1 MSSIVAIGDRTKLA
15 GYALAGVYVEHATD
29 PDQVRAA
36 WREVGGDVELVLL
49 TVEARDAL
57 PDPLGR
63 RDVLVTVLPE

>member
-1 MSSIVAIGDRTKLA
+1 MA
-15 GYALAGVYVEHATD
+15 G
-29 PDQVRAA
+29 
-36 WREVGGDVELVLL
+36 VGGDVELVLL